1 MSLGPAVQKLLAVA
15 LLAAV
20 AFAAWAGGVVPIKEN
35 FDRFEATAAQSRDLI
50 ARYRSILAG
59 AAALRAEI
67 AAIRRNRILKEGIL
81 VAPSAELGAAILQGK
96 VKQAAVAGEAKLI
109 SIQVLAAKK
118 EAEFTRVGVRARLKG
133 TVAALQT
140 ALFELETAWPALVV
154 DNINVRARTRRLR
167 RNRTKPAT
175 MTVDSKLSIHFDAH
189 GFMVSKVAA
198 SPTTARGD
206 RK

>member
-20 AFAAWAGGVVPIKEN
+20 GFAAWAGGVVPIKEN

-50 ARYRSILAG
+50 ARYQSILAG

-67 AAIRRNRILKEGIL
+67 AAIRRNRVLKEGFL
-81 VAPSAELGAAILQGK
+81 VAPSAELGAAILQVK

-167 RNRTKPAT
+167 RDRTAPTT
-175 MTVDSKLSIHFDAH
+175 MTVDANLSIHFDAH

-198 SPTTARGD
+198 SPTSAKGN

>member
-1 MSLGPAVQKLLAVA
+1 MPVRLG
-15 LLAAV
+15 
-20 AFAAWAGGVVPIKEN
+20 
-35 FDRFEATAAQSRDLI
+35 
-50 ARYRSILAG
+50 
-59 AAALRAEI
+59 
-67 AAIRRNRILKEGIL
+67 
-81 VAPSAELGAAILQGK
+81 
-96 VKQAAVAGEAKLI
+96 
-109 SIQVLAAKK
+109 
-118 EAEFTRVGVRARLKG
+118 RLKG
-133 TVAALQT
+133 NVSALQT

-167 RNRTKPAT
+167 RDRTKPAT

>member
-1 MSLGPAVQKLLAVA
+1 MTLGPAVRKLLAVA

-35 FDRFEATAAQSRDLI
+35 FDRFEASAAQSRDLI
-50 ARYRSILAG
+50 ARYRRILAG
-59 AAALRAEI
+59 AAALGAEI
-67 AAIRRNRILKEGIL
+67 AAIRRNRVLKEGIL

-167 RNRTKPAT
+167 RNRTAPAT

-189 GFMVSKVAA
+189 GFMVSKVPA

>member
-20 AFAAWAGGVVPIKEN
+20 AFAAWAGGVVPIKES

-67 AAIRRNRILKEGIL
+67 AAIRRNRVLKEGIL

-96 VKQAAVAGEAKLI
+96 VKQAALAGEAKLI

>member
-35 FDRFEATAAQSRDLI
+35 FDRYEATAAQSRDLI
-50 ARYRSILAG
+50 ARYRRILAG
-59 AAALRAEI
+59 AAALKSEI
-67 AAIRRNRILKEGIL
+67 AAIRRNRVLKEGIL

-167 RNRTKPAT
+167 RDRTKPAT

-198 SPTTARGD
+198 SPTTAEGD

>member
-50 ARYRSILAG
+50 ARYQSILAG

-167 RNRTKPAT
+167 RERTKPAT
-175 MTVDSKLSIHFDAH
+175 MTVDANLSIHFDAH

-198 SPTTARGD
+198 SPTTAEGD

>member
-50 ARYRSILAG
+50 ARYQSILAG

-96 VKQAAVAGEAKLI
+96 IKQAAVAGEAKLI

-167 RNRTKPAT
+167 RERTKPAT
-175 MTVDSKLSIHFDAH
+175 MTVDANLSIHFDAH

-198 SPTTARGD
+198 SPTTAEGD

>member
-1 MSLGPAVQKLLAVA
+1 MSPGPAVQKFLAAA

-59 AAALRAEI
+59 AAALKAEI
-67 AAIRRNRILKEGIL
+67 AAIRRNRVLREGIL

-96 VKQAAVAGEAKLI
+96 VKRAAAAGEAKLI
-109 SIQVLAAKK
+109 SIQVLAAKQ

-140 ALFELETAWPALVV
+140 ALFELETAWPALVI
-154 DNINVRARTRRLR
+154 DNINVRARTRRSR
-167 RNRTKPAT
+167 RGRKGPAT
-175 MTVDSKLSIHFDAH
+175 MTVDAELSISFDAH
-189 GFMVSKVAA
+189 GFMVSKAA
-198 SPTTARGD
+198 AAPTTAGGEG
-206 RK
+206 K

>member
-20 AFAAWAGGVVPIKEN
+20 GFAAWAGGVVPIKEN

-50 ARYRSILAG
+50 ARYRRILAG

-67 AAIRRNRILKEGIL
+67 ATIRRNRVLKEGFL
-81 VAPSAELGAAILQGK
+81 VAPSAELGAAILQVK
-96 VKQAAVAGEAKLI
+96 VKQATVAGEAKLI
-109 SIQVLAAKK
+109 SIQVLATKK
-118 EAEFTRVGVRARLKG
+118 EGEFTRVGVRARLKG

-154 DNINVRARTRRLR
+154 DNVNVRARTRRLR
-167 RNRTKPAT
+167 RDRTAPTT
-175 MTVDSKLSIHFDAH
+175 MTVDANLSIHFDAH

>member
-1 MSLGPAVQKLLAVA
+1 MTLGPAVRKLLAVA

-35 FDRFEATAAQSRDLI
+35 FDRYEATAAQSRDLI
-50 ARYRSILAG
+50 ARYRRILAG
-59 AAALRAEI
+59 AAALKAEI
-67 AAIRRNRILKEGIL
+67 AAIRRNRVLKEGLL
-81 VAPSAELGAAILQGK
+81 VAPSADLGAAILQGK
-96 VKQAAVAGEAKLI
+96 IKQTAVSGEAKLI

-140 ALFELETAWPALVV
+140 ALYDLETAWPALVL

-167 RNRTKPAT
+167 RDRTKPT
-175 MTVDSKLSIHFDAH
+175 TLTVEANLSIRFDAH
-189 GFMVSKVAA
+189 GFMASKVPA
-198 SPTTARGD
+198 SPTAAQGT